1 MSIIISILVFGFI
14 IFIHEL
20 GHFVFAKKSGILVE
34 EFALGMGPVLFSK
47 VKGETKYS
55 IRLFPIGGFCAM
67 LGEDKDNFDPR
78 SFNAKSVYSRILVIV
93 GGALFNAIL
102 AFVIFSGF
110 NLFTYFSTLDVA
122 VVTEGSYADK
132 AGVLVGDEIKEI
144 NGNKIID
151 FNEIFFETQFSK
163 DGHIDLVVERDGKE
177 ILLSDSMTINPNT
190 GTYYLG
196 IATSPMIG
204 AFAKDVE
211 GFEKASF
218 FRSMKE
224 SFIDTYFIGES
235 TLLSFKLMFNKS
247 IGADELSGPIGIV
260 NGIDESYT
268 ASMEEGGALLALLN
282 MLRFT
287 AFISANL
294 AIFNLLPLPALDGGR
309 LVFLIYE
316 MVTKKKVP
324 PEKEGL
330 VHYAG
335 FVLLMTLAVVVAFN
349 DIKKLF

>member
-1 MSIIISILVFGFI
+1 MKWG
-14 IFIHEL
+14 
-20 GHFVFAKKSGILVE
+20 GNE
-34 EFALGMGPVLFSK
+34 E
-47 VKGETKYS
+47 
-55 IRLFPIGGFCAM
+55 
-67 LGEDKDNFDPR
+67 EDE
-78 SFNAKSVYSRILVIV
+78 
-93 GGALFNAIL
+93 
-102 AFVIFSGF
+102 
-110 NLFTYFSTLDVA
+110 A
-122 VVTEGSYADK
+122 VVTEGSYADNV
-132 AGVLVGDEIKEI
+132 GVLAGDEIKEI
-144 NGNKIID
+144 NDNKIID

-163 DGHIDLVVERDGKE
+163 DGKIDLVVERDGEE
-177 ILLSDSMTINPNT
+177 ILLSGNMTVNPNT

-218 FRSMKE
+218 FRSIKE

-235 TLLSFKLMFNKS
+235 TLLSFKLMLNKS
-247 IGADELSGPIGIV
+247 IGAEELSGPIGIV